1 MTRGSVFWNVNRTP
15 TLEGS
20 PKYLPWRCGSN
31 RRLRGLI
38 LWLCGIPLL
47 ERVEQQWFHRQPI
60 ALDRRGFKLVLAYTQ
75 QLKIEGEEPSQISR
89 YCFENS
95 ILLPVV
101 LARAFS
107 RYYNYYSH
115 GLWTCCV
122 ANTECHK

>member
-47 ERVEQQWFHRQPI
+47 ERVEQHWFHRQPI
-60 ALDRRGFKLVLAYTQ
+60 ALDRRGFKLVLPYTQ
-75 QLKIEGEEPSQISR
+75 QLKIEGEEPSQIRTLSMLCER
-89 YCFENS
+89 SITGTSIPYWRLKISLNS
-95 ILLPVV
+95 F
-101 LARAFS
+101 ASWFD
-107 RYYNYYSH
+107 
-115 GLWTCCV
+115 
-122 ANTECHK
+122 